1 MTPPVWNQRP
11 RRSWTSVRSSAF
23 GALFPSRRETFRPI
37 LRGVVD
43 LPRPRPER
51 AHDEPENERSDHPAI
66 PYLVAV
72 LVFGIWLAIDAD
84 GYEVW
89 DGWVIAALVLW
100 FVMGAFGSRTGKIY
114 NAARDR
120 AKSLAREGNNA
131 PNAELRTLVQDRRG
145 LWFHTGGVIVV
156 LLLLIDM
163 IFKPGA

>member
-1 MTPPVWNQRP
+1 VSRYDWLLFLHIASAFALVAALVLYTVLIAVVWNKDVPTDVAR
-11 RRSWTSVRSSAF
+11 
-23 GALFPSRRETFRPI
+23 LFRISKVGDVLI
-37 LRGVVD
+37 AVG
-43 LPRPRPER
+43 
-51 AHDEPENERSDHPAI
+51 SI
-66 PYLVAV
+66 GV

-114 NAARDR
+114 NAARDQ

-131 PNAELRTLVQDRRG
+131 PSAELRTLVQDRRG
-145 LWFHTGGVIVV
+145 LWFHTGDVIVV